1 MATIKQ
7 LVDDVAAVRGA
18 ADSIGALISQLR
30 DQITGLTNGNLPAD
44 VQAQVDQ
51 AFADA
56 EAAKTELAAAVAN
69 PGTGATSAPATA
81 PSAAPSTGSSFSSV
95 AGPAGSPVPPGS
107 QS

>member
-1 MATIKQ
+1 MATIKD
-7 LVDDVAAVRGA
+7 LVADVAAVKGE
-18 ADSIGALISQLR
+18 ADSVGALITQLR

-69 PGTGATSAPATA
+69 PGTASTSPAPNPPA
-81 PSAAPSTGSSFSSV
+81 STSS
-95 AGPAGSPVPPGS
+95 AGSATTSGT
-107 QS
+107 